1 MRIDGKIRLLRERL
15 GLDLRQ
21 AKEAL
26 IICLEGVTLDDHQE
40 KLARQIAE
48 NLDGVST
55 QHDGDAGADVA
66 EGGQE
71 QSVLPGDP
79 EDRP

>member
-1 MRIDGKIRLLRERL
+1 MTNNIPKKIRLLRERL

-26 IICLEGVTLDDHQE
+26 IICLEGVTLDDHQGRIADQ
-40 KLARQIAE
+40 LAAGV
-48 NLDGVST
+48 LDLHV
-55 QHDGDAGADVA
+55 GDAGADVA

-71 QSVLPGDP
+71 QGVLAGDP
-79 EDRP
+79 E